1 MPRYIVRGVAHYNG
15 AIGKNFEEVVEIRN
29 PQYSNDYED
38 AVQAIHPDWEAVR
51 VFSHEQLEF

>member
-15 AIGKNFEEVVEIRN
+15 AIGKNFEEIVEIRN

-38 AVQAIHPDWEAVR
+38 AVQAIHTDWEAVR
-51 VFSHEQLEF
+51 VFSHEQL

>member
-15 AIGKNFEEVVEIRN
+15 AIGKNFEEFVEIRN

-51 VFSHEQLEF
+51 VFSHEQL

>member
-15 AIGKNFEEVVEIRN
+15 AIGKNFEEIVEIRN

-38 AVQAIHPDWEAVR
+38 AVQAIHPDW
-51 VFSHEQLEF
+51 